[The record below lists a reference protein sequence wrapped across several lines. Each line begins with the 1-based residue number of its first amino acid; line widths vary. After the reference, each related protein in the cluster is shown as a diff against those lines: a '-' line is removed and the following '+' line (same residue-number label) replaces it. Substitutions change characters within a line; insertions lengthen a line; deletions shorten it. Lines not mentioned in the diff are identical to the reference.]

1 MSSHKLRS
9 PNVRYVRFL
18 GEKPLGKAIVF
29 FPVNKKL
36 VPSALASAIRVAKA
50 SALSA
55 KKNLGLLGTFN

>member
-1 MSSHKLRS
+1 
-9 PNVRYVRFL
+9 VRFL